1 MAVYFEFMEVSNMWL
16 LCIGLSVVLT
26 IVSLVLVSKK
36 RDKAMWASVSSLVLV
51 IVSLLLEYKMIL
63 DWVNKN
69 DWSAMLD
76 VVPTMFFLLC
86 IYVVVMILVNVLIIF
101 KSKKQRQL

>member
-1 MAVYFEFMEVSNMWL
+1 MWL
-16 LCIGLSVVLT
+16 FGIGLSVVLT
-26 IVSLVLVSKK
+26 IAALVLVSKK

-76 VVPTMFFLLC
+76 VVPTMFEYSVLRVPL
-86 IYVVVMILVNVLIIF
+86 IRDRIPSVVQSVPLTY
-101 KSKKQRQL
+101 

>member
-1 MAVYFEFMEVSNMWL
+1 MWL

-63 DWVNKN
+63 DWVNKK

-101 KSKKQRQL
+101 KSKK

>member
-1 MAVYFEFMEVSNMWL
+1 MWL
-16 LCIGLSVVLT
+16 LCMGLSIVLT
-26 IVSLVLVSKK
+26 IVAFVLILKK

-51 IVSLLLEYKMIL
+51 IVSLLLEYKMVL
-63 DWVNKN
+63 DWVNKS

-86 IYVVVMILVNVLIIF
+86 IYVVVIIFVNVFIIF
-101 KSKKQRQL
+101 ISKKQR

>member
-1 MAVYFEFMEVSNMWL
+1 MWL

-51 IVSLLLEYKMIL
+51 IVSLLLEYKMVL
-63 DWVNKN
+63 DWGNKS

-86 IYVVVMILVNVLIIF
+86 IYVAVMILVNVLIIF
-101 KSKKQRQL
+101 KSKK

>member
-1 MAVYFEFMEVSNMWL
+1 MWL

-26 IVSLVLVSKK
+26 IVSFVLVSKK

-51 IVSLLLEYKMIL
+51 IVSLLLEYKMVL
-63 DWVNKN
+63 DWVNKS

-101 KSKKQRQL
+101 KSKK

>member
-1 MAVYFEFMEVSNMWL
+1 MAIMYWIKRCFNDCFT
-16 LCIGLSVVLT
+16 CAGI
-26 IVSLVLVSKK
+26 KK

-51 IVSLLLEYKMIL
+51 IVSLLLEYKMVL
-63 DWVNKN
+63 DWVNKS

-101 KSKKQRQL
+101 KSKK